1 MYDSKQITQLRKSGR
16 LKEAFDLA
24 KRLLNDNPNDEYI
37 LNAYAWVLYSIV
49 KLESTRNLSLA
60 NNFFSELCAL
70 EAKLK
75 NDMLTENVN
84 KLRPKLNPIY
94 SNINQANELSKNGK
108 TKEAINII

>member
-24 KRLLNDNPNDEYI
+24 NRLLNDNPNNEYI

-60 NNFFSELCAL
+60 NNICSELCDL
-70 EAKLK
+70 E
-75 NDMLTENVN
+75 V
-84 KLRPKLNPIY
+84 
-94 SNINQANELSKNGK
+94 
-108 TKEAINII
+108 